1 MAATDTTNRQAA
13 HTAARAASAGGHT
26 LSRARFPALALAMLA
41 LLSAGWY
48 GFVRLGW
55 QIAIPRPE
63 MLAVHGPLMVSGF
76 LGTLIA
82 VERAVAMGRRVVYA
96 VPLLTGLGALALLLG
111 LPPAVPRVLM
121 ALGSAGTIAIFTVI
135 VRRHPALYTA
145 TMAGGA
151 VAWFVGNLLWA
162 LGEPVFQVVLWW
174 MGFLVLTI
182 AGERLELSRLLR
194 LPRRSQ
200 VMFGAAV
207 GVFVAGAVLSQFFF
221 DTGSRVAGV
230 GLALV
235 GLWLLRHDI
244 ATRTIRRDGLIRFI
258 AAALLAGYAWLIA
271 GGVLLAVLGGQMA
284 GLRYDAILHSVFL
297 GFTFSVIFG
306 HAPIIFPSVLGAR
319 LEYHPRFYAHLILL
333 QVSLL
338 LRVGADLAG
347 WFDGRLWGGLFNA
360 VAVLLF
366 LASMGAALRTGPLV
380 PARVDLDQ

>member
-1 MAATDTTNRQAA
+1 MT
-13 HTAARAASAGGHT
+13 GGS
-26 LSRARFPALALAMLA
+26 SRADF
-41 LLSAGWY
+41 S
-48 GFVRLGW
+48 
-55 QIAIPRPE
+55 IARP
-63 MLAVHGPLMVSGF
+63 GD
-76 LGTLIA
+76 
-82 VERAVAMGRRVVYA
+82 
-96 VPLLTGLGALALLLG
+96 
-111 LPPAVPRVLM
+111 
-121 ALGSAGTIAIFTVI
+121 
-135 VRRHPALYTA
+135 
-145 TMAGGA
+145 
-151 VAWFVGNLLWA
+151 
-162 LGEPVFQVVLWW
+162 
-174 MGFLVLTI
+174 
-182 AGERLELSRLLR
+182 
-194 LPRRSQ
+194 
-200 VMFGAAV
+200 
-207 GVFVAGAVLSQFFF
+207 FFF
-221 DTGSRVAGV
+221 FQAEDGIRDFHVTGVQTCALPIW
-230 GLALV
+230 LALV